1 MPVVLDTNVLASIAT
16 TPKGSKLDF
25 IAKSWQSDLFSV
37 HISSSILTELERT
50 LKTTPYFNSKLTD
63 EQINTYVDLV
73 RTSSVF
79 QEVTTTIDHEE
90 IRKRSSGEI
99 NPEDDYIIATAID
112 AKAKFLVTGDKP
124 LVRLWSYSGVLIIN
138 PADFVEILKH
148 EEALIMGK
156 T

>member
-16 TPKGSKLDF
+16 TPPGSILDF
-25 IAKSWQSDLFSV
+25 IARSWQSDLFSV
-37 HISSSILTELERT
+37 HIAYPILTELERT
-50 LKTTPYFNSKLTD
+50 LKTTPYFKSKLTN

-99 NPEDDYIIATAID
+99 NPEDDYIIATAVD

-124 LVRLWSYSGVLIIN
+124 LVRLLSYNSIMIIS
-138 PADFVEILKH
+138 PADFVEVLEH
-148 EEALIMGK
+148 EEASIMGK

>member
-16 TPKGSKLDF
+16 TPPGSILDF
-25 IAKSWQSDLFSV
+25 IARSWQSDLFSV
-37 HISSSILTELERT
+37 HISSPILTELERT
-50 LKTTPYFNSKLTD
+50 LKTTPYFNSKLTN
-63 EQINTYVDLV
+63 EQINTYIDLV

-79 QEVTTTIDHEE
+79 QEVTTIIDHEE

-99 NPEDDYIIATAID
+99 NPEDDYIIATAVD

-124 LVRLWSYSGVLIIN
+124 LVRLWSYNSIMIIS
-138 PADFVEILKH
+138 PADFVEVLEH
-148 EEALIMGK
+148 EEASIMGK